1 MNNML
6 SEKKWINIFLKEKN
20 DTISNFTNPKFL

>member
-6 SEKKWINIFLKEKN
+6 SEKWINIFLKEKN